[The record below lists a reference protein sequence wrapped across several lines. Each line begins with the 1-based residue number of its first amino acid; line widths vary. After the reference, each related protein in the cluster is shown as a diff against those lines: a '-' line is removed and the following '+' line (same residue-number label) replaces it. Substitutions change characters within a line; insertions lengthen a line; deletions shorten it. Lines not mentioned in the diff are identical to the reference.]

1 MKEKYFFNRTK
12 VLKVKEKYSP
22 WKIASVP
29 KRGKIYF
36 PIAAS
41 FKTGWK
47 EFPDGLKKENWSERK
62 KNLLVML
69 FFSNSTFD
77 EWWGWFFFDWKQWQL
92 SNRLRRWKS
101 ISVCWTVADGL
112 RHCWMYKMKIASLRG
127 SRRGDYKGKTVSLNR
142 FSHKNDPS

>member
-1 MKEKYFFNRTK
+1 MKEKYFSNRTK

-47 EFPDGLKKENWSERK
+47 EFPDGLIKRIGVKGEEKTCWSCYFFRIQ
-62 KNLLVML
+62 LLMNDEGD
-69 FFSNSTFD
+69 FFSTENNDSCQI
-77 EWWGWFFFDWKQWQL
+77 DWE
-92 SNRLRRWKS
+92 
-101 ISVCWTVADGL
+101 DG
-112 RHCWMYKMKIASLRG
+112 SLF
-127 SRRGDYKGKTVSLNR
+127 L
-142 FSHKNDPS
+142 FAEL